1 MAVCV
6 CMDTFLDLQPT
17 VTKSLKADIY
27 LIFRCGV
34 NVPKTLTEMGSTAG
48 VLRAGVH
55 VCVCVCVCGYA
66 CVYVLLLLR
75 DRISFKLMFVTVPFI
90 KTWLLLKPDHR
101 IL

>member
-1 MAVCV
+1 M
-6 CMDTFLDLQPT
+6 
-17 VTKSLKADIY
+17 
-27 LIFRCGV
+27 RCKCTEDVDGDGFNSWGV
-34 NVPKTLTEMGSTAG
+34 AG
-48 VLRAGVH
+48 GCAGVH
-55 VCVCVCVCGYA
+55 VCVCACVCGYA

>member
-1 MAVCV
+1 V
-6 CMDTFLDLQPT
+6 DTFLDLQPT

-34 NVPKTLTEMGSTAG
+34 NVPRTLTEMGSTAG

-55 VCVCVCVCGYA
+55 VCVCGYA

-90 KTWLLLKPDHR
+90 KTWLLLKSDHR
-101 IL
+101 I